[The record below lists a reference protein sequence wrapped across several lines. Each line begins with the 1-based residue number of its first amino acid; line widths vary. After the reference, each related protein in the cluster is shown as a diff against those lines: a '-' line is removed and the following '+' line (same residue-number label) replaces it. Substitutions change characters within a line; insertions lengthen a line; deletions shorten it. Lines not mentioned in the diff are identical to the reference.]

1 MKLDRILTVMNEAAR
16 ERTDELRVVDVATV
30 SINDDD

>member
-1 MKLDRILTVMNEAAR
+1 MTLDRILTVMNEAAR
-16 ERTDELRVVDVATV
+16 EPTDELRVVDVATV